1 MKKILFTFLAIF
13 LFIGKVF
20 AGGTLFIDDEAGV
33 HVMVTIRNHL
43 PLSLPYVL
51 KAARSPASCA
61 INVPSGPKEDDKNFQ
76 LGITYVSR
84 YMRNENNKAR
94 ELWENFQTFNIDP
107 LATYVVSF
115 KRVQKK
121 IEMRLLPL

>member
-33 HVMVTIRNHL
+33 HVMVKIRNHL